1 MILNYFGTTVAAFT
15 DSDWGGFEGIV
26 FFAVIILMY
35 LFVLCKFFINKRQM
49 KTFIHT
55 EGEIISVE
63 RYFYHSGGRR
73 RSYFDPPD
81 IPTDNGYRVKRAFK
95 IKYTYRDNDYREHT
109 GEFQSE
115 RGFSGMLVGQKLG
128 IYFNPKNPSQS
139 FSEKDIK
146 EREVQVAGIFVG
158 FTILL
163 LMFIPV
169 VLLYLKVK

>member
-1 MILNYFGTTVAAFT
+1 MILNYFGMSVTAFT
-15 DSDWGGFEGIV
+15 DSVWGAFEVIV

-35 LFVLCKFFINKRQM
+35 FFVLCKFFINKRQM

-55 EGEIISVE
+55 EGEIVSVE
-63 RYFYHSGGRR
+63 RYFYHSGRR
-73 RSYFDPPD
+73 YLDPPPD
-81 IPTDNGYRVKRAFK
+81 IPTDNGFRVKRAFK

-109 GEFQSE
+109 GEFKSE
-115 RGFSGMLVGQKLG
+115 KGFSGMLVGQNLG

-139 FSEKDIK
+139 FAENDIK
-146 EREVQVAGIFVG
+146 EREVQVTGIFVG